1 MVKAREPLSP
11 PPPIESPVS
20 RAERPLKLLIAASV
34 IFPVIIYLIAGW
46 ISYGQH
52 ISEATERLQRTVSAM
67 QEHASKVFETFAIS
81 ERYLEEMFD
90 NVPSSTIRENE
101 AEYSGRIR
109 TFIQSLPQL
118 RDLWVIDSDGRPLVA
133 GTVFPMP
140 RDLQVSDRSY
150 FKAHTGD
157 AGIETYISEVIKG
170 RAYDADFFAVTR
182 KRMTRDGRFN
192 GVYLV
197 SIAPE
202 YFTNYYG
209 KLPQSDLTV
218 AGLVRNDGVA
228 LARFPAMSSYTSAP
242 PGSPLMRAIGIN
254 PEAGVFSGA
263 SSVDGEPRI
272 GAFRKLPNF
281 DVYVYATLDVAQ
293 VRSAWMR
300 AMATHLVFGVPA
312 TLMMVG
318 LGMIALRQARREAAA
333 SAQLRQEA
341 ARRQSTEMALR
352 QAQKME
358 AVGRLTG
365 GIAHDFNNLLTAI
378 IGNIELALRR
388 NSSEDA
394 RVANSLNAIR
404 QASMRAATLVQRLLT
419 FSRQH
424 PQEVKAVN
432 VNRLVTEMSEILHR
446 AIGETVRVETV
457 LASGL
462 WKTALDPN
470 QLESAILNLAVNARD
485 AMPDGGRLTIETSN
499 AYLDEAYVRQAGA
512 EVEAGQFVLV
522 AVSDTGTGMSAEVRD
537 RAFDPFYTT
546 KPAGAGSGLG
556 LSMVYGFVRQ
566 SHGHIQIYS
575 EIGQGTSIKMYFP
588 RLSDPSAFPAWEVEA
603 EPVAP
608 GSDEHS
614 ESILLVEDDPDV
626 SRFVIDALGDIGYR
640 VTHAAT
646 AADALEKLKDM
657 SDIALLFTDVVL
669 PGGMNGRELAN
680 AVKETHPD
688 LPVLFATGY
697 TRNAIIHHGRLDSD
711 VDLLTKPFTTE
722 AMAKKVR
729 EVLDGKKPGGET

>member
-1 MVKAREPLSP
+1 MVKAREPQSP
-11 PPPIESPVS
+11 PVAAESTVS

-34 IFPVIIYLIAGW
+34 IFPIVIYVIAGW

-52 ISEATERLQRTVSAM
+52 VSEATDRLQRTVAAM

-81 ERYLEEMFD
+81 ERYLEELFND
-90 NVPSSTIRENE
+90 TPDATIRGNE
-101 AEYSGRIR
+101 AEYSKRIR
-109 TFIQSLPQL
+109 NFIATLPQL
-118 RDLWVIDSDGRPLVA
+118 RDLWVIDGNGKPLVA
-133 GTVFPMP
+133 GTVNPLP
-140 RDLQVSDRSY
+140 RDLDLSDRAY
-150 FKAHTGD
+150 FQAHRNPD
-157 AGIETYISEVIKG
+157 VDTYISEVIEA
-170 RAYDADFFAVTR
+170 RAAATEFFAITR
-182 KRMTRDGRFN
+182 KRLTADGRFD

-202 YFTNYYG
+202 YFSNYYAS
-209 KLPQSDLTV
+209 LPRSDLTV

-228 LARFPAMSSYTSAP
+228 LARFPANSEFKRSAP
-242 PGSPLMRAIGIN
+242 GSIFMRAIAAS
-254 PEAGVFSGA
+254 PESGVTDGS
-263 SSVDGEPRI
+263 SSVDSQRRI
-272 GAFRKLPNF
+272 GAYSKLPGH
-281 DVYVYATLDVAQ
+281 DVYVYAALDVSRIRAK
-293 VRSAWMR
+293 WLH
-300 AMATHLVFGVPA
+300 AMAAHLIFGIPA
-312 TLMMVG
+312 TLMMAG
-318 LGMIALRQARREAAA
+318 LGMFALRQARREAIVN
-333 SAQLRQEA
+333 AQLRQEA
-341 ARRQSTEMALR
+341 ARRQSTELALR
-352 QAQKME
+352 QAQKMD

-388 NSSEDA
+388 NTSTDA

-432 VNRLVTEMSEILHR
+432 VNRLVNEMSEILHR

-462 WKTALDPN
+462 WNTALDPN

-499 AYLDEAYVRQAGA
+499 AYLDETYVRQSGA

-522 AVSDTGTGMSAEVRD
+522 AVSDTGTGMSLDVRD
-537 RAFDPFYTT
+537 RAFDPFFTT

-556 LSMVYGFVRQ
+556 LSMVYGFVKQ

-588 RLSDPSAFPAWEVEA
+588 RLSDPSAFPAWEDSA
-603 EPVAP
+603 EPIAP
-608 GSDEHS
+608 GSGEHS
-614 ESILLVEDDPDV
+614 EAILLVEDDADV
-626 SRFVIDALGDIGYR
+626 SRFVVDALSDIGYR

-646 AADALEKLKDM
+646 AAEALEKIKTM
-657 SDIALLFTDVVL
+657 PDIALLFTDVIL

-680 AVKETHPD
+680 AVKRTHPN

-722 AMAKKVR
+722 ALAKKLR
-729 EVLDGKKPGGET
+729 EMLDGEKPPEKA